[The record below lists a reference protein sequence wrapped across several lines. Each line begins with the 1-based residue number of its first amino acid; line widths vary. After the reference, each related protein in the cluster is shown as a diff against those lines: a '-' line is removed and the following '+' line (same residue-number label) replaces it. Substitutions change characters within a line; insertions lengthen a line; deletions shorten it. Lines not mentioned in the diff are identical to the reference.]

1 MDARVRA
8 TQGAVAEEPEV
19 TAGGR
24 IASGTAIED
33 AVALQQLEIYAY
45 SCVFAP
51 RQAGANLFLSEPL
64 GCVNG
69 CASNY
74 KHFVSSIK
82 TSSRMSKFP
91 SALL

>member
-33 AVALQQLEIYAY
+33 AEALPGERLIAQ
-45 SCVFAP
+45 
-51 RQAGANLFLSEPL
+51 N
-64 GCVNG
+64 VN
-69 CASNY
+69 
-74 KHFVSSIK
+74 
-82 TSSRMSKFP
+82 
-91 SALL
+91 

>member
-33 AVALQQLEIYAY
+33 ALALPGGRLNAQN
-45 SCVFAP
+45 V
-51 RQAGANLFLSEPL
+51 NLFLREPL
-64 GCVNG
+64 G
-69 CASNY
+69 AADRY
-74 KHFVSSIK
+74 EVSFGPNRLQHGGK
-82 TSSRMSKFP
+82 
-91 SALL
+91 